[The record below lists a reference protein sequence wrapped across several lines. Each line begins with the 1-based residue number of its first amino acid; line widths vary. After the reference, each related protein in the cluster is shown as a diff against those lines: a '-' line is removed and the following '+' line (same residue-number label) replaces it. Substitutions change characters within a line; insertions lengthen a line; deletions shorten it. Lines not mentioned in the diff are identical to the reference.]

1 MTRTGLGFSVYK
13 RVHVCVHVVILLELF
28 LENTDLC
35 LTVMSHDQQR
45 PYQSTEGG
53 REGDR

>member
-13 RVHVCVHVVILLELF
+13 CVHVCVHAVILLELL

-45 PYQSTEGG
+45 PYQREGG